1 MTLERATPWIVGSL
15 IVVLFFQAVLSMW
28 NDSPTFDEMVNP
40 SVGYA
45 ELFDRDLSL
54 YHDHPPLSRVFTALP
69 LLAFKPVI
77 PFNHDSWQR
86 RSQGMKDRYDFAH
99 EFFYVAN
106 QNAQTMLNWSRLP
119 VVLLSLLLGLL
130 VFKWAQLLYGNGAGI
145 FALFLYC
152 FEPNILAHSRLATND
167 LIVTLFIFAT
177 LFQFWRYTQSPTLR
191 SLVLTGITLGL
202 ALISKFSAVMLFP
215 MIIILALLA
224 QKGGG
229 SNENANDLILP
240 FKKYKVIIER
250 IPVALKTVALIS
262 VVAICVVLLFY
273 GTQWQLYIKGFYDT
287 MAHYEGGHNA
297 FLMGKYS
304 TDGWWSFFPIAF
316 LMKTPIPFLMFILI
330 SFLFLSFKKEK
341 VEYFLL
347 IPVGIIGASALL
359 SHINIGIRHILP
371 IYPFLIVLASS
382 VTMIKFS
389 RPRIFGSCFAGLGLW
404 YVFST
409 VSIFPS
415 YLAYFNE
422 VVGPERGYHYLAD
435 SNLDWGQDLKRLK
448 MFMDKK
454 GIKKL
459 YLSYFGTA
467 DPCFYGIKPIYLP
480 GSLFRCRQEP
490 EGGGADFIA
499 ISATNLQSV
508 YLPDR
513 KSFDWL
519 KAYEPIGRIG
529 YSIFVYKIQGDVS
542 AHNNLGILY
551 LNYGMVKDAIKEFKL
566 MVDLSPKEPMAY
578 SNLGYAYSRLS
589 SFDRAEA
596 AYREAL
602 KLDSDNSVAKAG
614 LKGIERLKKKKHQRL

>member
-1 MTLERATPWIVGSL
+1 MTVERATPWVLWAFIIV
-15 IVVLFFQAVLSMW
+15 FFLQAVLSMW

-45 ELFDRDLSL
+45 ELFVRDLSL

-69 LLAFKPVI
+69 LLAFKPAI
-77 PFNHDSWQR
+77 PFDHDSWQKR
-86 RSQGMKDRYDFAH
+86 AQGMKDRYDFAH

-106 QNAQTMLNWSRLP
+106 QNAHTMLLWSRLP
-119 VVLLSLLLGLL
+119 IVLLSLLLGLL
-130 VFKWAQLLYGNGAGI
+130 VFKWAQLLFGNRAGL
-145 FALFLYC
+145 FALLLYS
-152 FEPNILAHSRLATND
+152 FEPNIIAHSRLATND

-177 LFQFWRYTQSPTLR
+177 IFQFWRYTQSPSSK

-215 MIIILALLA
+215 MLFILAFVA
-224 QKGGG
+224 QKGEF
-229 SNENANDLILP
+229 SNENANDPIMP

-250 IPVALKTVALIS
+250 IPLALKAVALIS
-262 VVAICVVLLFY
+262 AVAIGVVLLFY

-287 MAHYEGGHNA
+287 VAHYEGGHDA
-297 FLMGKYS
+297 FLMGKHS
-304 TDGWWSFFPIAF
+304 TDGWWGYFPIAF
-316 LMKTPIPFLMFILI
+316 LLKTPIPFLIFILI
-330 SFLFLSFKKEK
+330 SVLFLSFKKEK
-341 VEYFLL
+341 GEYFLL

-382 VTMIKFS
+382 ITMIKFS
-389 RPRIFGSCFAGLGLW
+389 KPRFFGSCFAGLGLW
-404 YVFST
+404 YVFSS

-422 VVGPERGYHYLAD
+422 FVGPGRGYQYLVD
-435 SNLDWGQDLKRLK
+435 SNSDWGQDLKRLK
-448 MFMDKK
+448 VFMDQK

-480 GSLFRCRQEP
+480 SSRPPCSQEP
-490 EGGGADFIA
+490 DGGRPDFIA
-499 ISATNLQSV
+499 ISTTNLQSV
-508 YLPDR
+508 YLPDK

-529 YSIFVYKIQGDVS
+529 YSIFVYNIQGDES

-551 LNYGMVKDAIKEFKL
+551 LNYGMVKEAVKEFHL
-566 MVDLSPKEPMAY
+566 VVDLSPKEAVAY
-578 SNLGYAYSRLS
+578 ANLGFAYSRLS
-589 SFDRAEA
+589 FFDRAEA